1 MRAWSFLFL
10 AVFFEVTG
18 TSSIKLFDQHFP
30 MLGLIIMYG
39 LIGISYFCLSLS
51 LKKVP
56 VGVAYALWEG
66 IGIVLITI
74 VSVLLFDEHISILKV
89 VSLVLIIV
97 GILLIKSGTKSGV
110 TSSDQ
115 KADYSVREA

>member
-1 MRAWSFLFL
+1 
-10 AVFFEVTG
+10 
-18 TSSIKLFDQHFP
+18 
-30 MLGLIIMYG
+30 MYG

-56 VGVAYALWEG
+56 VGVAYAIWEG

-74 VSVLLFDEHISILKV
+74 VSVLLFDEHISVLKV

-110 TSSDQ
+110 ISSDQ
-115 KADYSVREA
+115 KADYSVRET

>member
-1 MRAWSFLFL
+1 M
-10 AVFFEVTG
+10 
-18 TSSIKLFDQHFP
+18 
-30 MLGLIIMYG
+30 
-39 LIGISYFCLSLS
+39 
-51 LKKVP
+51 
-56 VGVAYALWEG
+56 AYALWEG